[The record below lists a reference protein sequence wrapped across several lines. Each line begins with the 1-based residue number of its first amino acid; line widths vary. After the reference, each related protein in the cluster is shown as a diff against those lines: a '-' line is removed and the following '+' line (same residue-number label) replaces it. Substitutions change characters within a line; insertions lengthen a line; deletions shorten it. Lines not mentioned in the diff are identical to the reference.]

1 MIILES
7 SVLIDYL
14 NGKITPH
21 TDWLDQNADAT
32 QMGLTDL
39 ILYEVLRGVR
49 EDKRLAAVQEELQ
62 QFSLWPTMTPGLE
75 VRSAENYRRLRQRG
89 ITIRSTID
97 CLIATF
103 CIESGHT
110 LLHNDR
116 DFDPFEQHLGLQVI
130 HPEAV

>member
-1 MIILES
+1 VIILES